1 MPEVPLADYATP
13 STPGVVEATSKY
25 AKTHTVCLMEYHG
38 AFTWGPDV
46 WAAYMAMER
55 LEYTAQ
61 ITYLL
66 ERRDGLRELPDDEI
80 VKLVSMPA
88 IRVVIRRR
96 CAADRNR
103 CRRSRPRCPEQQ
115 SSEPGPREQ
124 WWPGPSESFDSVTV
138 APTEVIAIL
147 SEVLPDGS
155 AVHASLV
162 TSRYSSP
169 IAGLTPFGSVAN
181 TGATP
186 VYTSTT

>member
-1 MPEVPLADYATP
+1 MPESSIVMPEVPLADYATP

-66 ERRDGLRELPDDEI
+66 ERRDGLRELPD
-80 VKLVSMPA
+80 
-88 IRVVIRRR
+88 
-96 CAADRNR
+96 
-103 CRRSRPRCPEQQ
+103 PRCPEQQ